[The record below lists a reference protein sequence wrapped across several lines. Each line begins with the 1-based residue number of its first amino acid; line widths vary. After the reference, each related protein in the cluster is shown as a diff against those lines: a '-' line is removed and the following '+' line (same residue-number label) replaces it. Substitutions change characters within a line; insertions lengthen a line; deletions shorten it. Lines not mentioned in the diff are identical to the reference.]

1 MELHEWY
8 EKGLTPDQY
17 IEKMTDHKENL
28 LHVLKTF
35 HLSGEEVSL
44 VNKLREANWRVMV
57 ITEDWCSDAMMNVPL
72 LLTLAKAADMD
83 VRLLHRDDNLE
94 LMDQYLTNGTSRAIP
109 IFIFMNEEGE
119 EQAVWGPR
127 APAVQEMVTNYRS
140 SLPPRDHAD
149 FDEKS
154 REMITRLTETYRTD
168 ETLWQEVY
176 RSLKTTIAERLY

>member
-8 EKGLTPDQY
+8 EKGLTPEQY
-17 IEKMTDHKENL
+17 IEQMSKHKESF

-35 HLSGEEVSL
+35 HLSGDEAAL
-44 VNKLREANWRVMV
+44 VNKLREAKWRVVV
-57 ITEDWCSDAMMNVPL
+57 ITEDWCGDAMLNVPIL
-72 LLTLAKAADMD
+72 FALAKAADMD
-83 VRLLHRDDNLE
+83 VRLLLRDENLE

-109 IFIFMNEEGE
+109 IFIFINEEGE

-140 SLPPRDHAD
+140 SLPPRDHHD
-149 FDEKS
+149 FEEKS
-154 REMITRLTETYRTD
+154 REMVTRLTEAYRTD